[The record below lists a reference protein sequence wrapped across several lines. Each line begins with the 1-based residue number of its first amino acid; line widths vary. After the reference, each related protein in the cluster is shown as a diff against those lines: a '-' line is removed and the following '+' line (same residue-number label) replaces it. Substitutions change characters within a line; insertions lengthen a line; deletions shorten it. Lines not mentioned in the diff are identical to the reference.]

1 MIYARPGT
9 AWESLPRLTQVY
21 LITMGIGFTGLVI
34 FGIINAIRE
43 RRKSRVLAQEE
54 ALRRLRPVD
63 RERS

>member
-21 LITMGIGFTGLVI
+21 LITMGIGFAGLGI

-43 RRKSRVLAQEE
+43 RRKRRVLAQEE